1 MKALDSE
8 EKFAKYFTIE
18 RYFTPIE
25 MEYRKSRVQN
35 VGCDF
40 DKVLAKVSDYRK
52 RNMRHLFSS
61 QGESFSFCLT
71 KELNRRVEKINSFWK
86 TIEYL
91 LKSRYEKNLVVD
103 TLISEAYS
111 SSTIEGAYTT
121 HKRTKEL
128 IKEKLS
134 PQNKSEKMV
143 VNNYYALKYSDEH
156 IRKPIDK
163 EFILKLHQIVTEGT
177 LDEQKDEG
185 KFRDDRV
192 DILNSKQKVVFS
204 PTGNIKKM
212 HQMIDDLLNYV
223 NDKDDWS
230 EVIDC
235 IYKAMMF
242 HFVYAYIHPHFDG
255 NGRTVRILFTH
266 LLVKCGYDMFRY
278 ISLSEVIMERK
289 TDYEKAF
296 VTVERNRLSDG
307 SYDLTYFF
315 YYLTDIM
322 LEGLDRLAL
331 RIKGYTAESR
341 MLDVA
346 KKRGIMLSA
355 TQKRIIKSVSRSDL
369 PLDTKELSKR
379 LKLSAQTIRKH
390 ANRLAEFGIVKRIKS
405 GNRIYFQP
413 NESIWS

>member
-1 MKALDSE
+1 MKALDTE

-35 VGCDF
+35 EGCDF

-61 QGESFSFCLT
+61 QDESFAFCLT

-86 TIEYL
+86 SVEYL
-91 LKSRYEKNLVVD
+91 LKSRYEKDLVFD
-103 TLISEAYS
+103 TLISEAFS

-128 IKEKLS
+128 IKEKLT
-134 PQNKSEKMV
+134 PENRSEKMV
-143 VNNYYALKYSDEH
+143 VNNYYALKYSDDY

-163 EFILKLHQIVTEGT
+163 DFILKLHQVVTEET
-177 LDEQKDEG
+177 LDNGMDEG
-185 KFRDDRV
+185 EFRDDLV
-192 DILNSKQKVVFS
+192 EILDSKQKVIFS
-204 PTGNIKKM
+204 PTGDIEKM

-223 NDKDDWS
+223 NDKDDWG
-230 EVIDC
+230 EVVDC

-255 NGRTVRILFTH
+255 NGRAVRILFTH

-289 TDYEKAF
+289 KDYEKAF
-296 VTVERNRLSDG
+296 LAVERNKLLDG

-322 LEGLDRLAL
+322 LEGLDRLAS
-331 RIKGYTAESR
+331 RITKYTAESR
-341 MLDVA
+341 MLDIA
-346 KKRGIMLSA
+346 DKKGIILSS
-355 TQKRIIKSVSRSDL
+355 TQKRIIKSIARSSL
-369 PLDTKELSKR
+369 PLDTKTVSKR

-390 ANRLAEFGIVKRIKS
+390 ANVLAEFGIIKKIKN
-405 GNRIYFQP
+405 GNKIYFQP
-413 NESIWS
+413 NI

>member
-1 MKALDSE
+1 MKALDTE

-25 MEYRKSRVQN
+25 MEYRKSVVQN
-35 VGCDF
+35 AGCDF
-40 DKVLAKVSDYRK
+40 DQVLDKVSDYRK
-52 RNMRHLFSS
+52 RNIRHLFSS
-61 QGESFSFCLT
+61 QGESFAFCLT

-86 TIEYL
+86 SIEYL
-91 LKSRYEKNLVVD
+91 LKSRYEKDLVFD
-103 TLISEAYS
+103 TLISEAFS

-128 IKEKLS
+128 IKEKLT
-134 PQNKSEKMV
+134 PENRSEKMV
-143 VNNYYALKYSDEH
+143 VNNYYALEYSDEH

-163 EFILKLHQIVTEGT
+163 DFILKLHQVVTEGT
-177 LDEQKDEG
+177 LDKQTDEG
-185 KFRDDRV
+185 KFRDDLV
-192 DILNSKQKVVFS
+192 EILDSKQKVIFS
-204 PTGNIKKM
+204 PTGDIEKM

-223 NDKDDWS
+223 NDEDDWS

-278 ISLSEVIMERK
+278 ISLSEVIMEK
-289 TDYEKAF
+289 KKDYEKAF
-296 VTVERNRLSDG
+296 VAVERNKLPDG

-322 LEGLDRLAL
+322 LEGLERLAS
-331 RIKGYTAESR
+331 RITKYTVESR
-341 MLDVA
+341 MLDIA
-346 KKRGIMLSA
+346 DKKGIILSLI
-355 TQKRIIKSVSRSDL
+355 QKRIIKSIARSSL
-369 PLDTKELSKR
+369 PLDTKTVSKR

-390 ANRLAEFGIVKRIKS
+390 ANVLAEFGIIKKIKN
-405 GNRIYFQP
+405 GNKIYFQP
-413 NESIWS
+413 NI